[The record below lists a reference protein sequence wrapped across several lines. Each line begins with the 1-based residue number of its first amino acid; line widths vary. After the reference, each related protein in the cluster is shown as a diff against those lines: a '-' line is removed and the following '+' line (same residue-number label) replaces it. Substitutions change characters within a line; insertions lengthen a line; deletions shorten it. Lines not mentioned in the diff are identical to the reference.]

1 MFTLHELIFCIVC
14 GLYQLNNLPKLLYAV
29 YLSVFISLCYGIFD
43 FRKYQ
48 KQMRKL
54 SEAYYNLENITQ
66 LLPQALTIK
75 EEHYQNIISNLYNHQ
90 QELIFNS
97 ELKESEMKDYYTLWA
112 HQIKTPIAAI
122 KLLLQN
128 EDQNDNSFTLLKEL
142 FKIEQYVEMVL
153 HYLRLESISSD
164 MLLKPYP
171 LKNIVNQA
179 VKKYGVLFISSKLNF
194 NLEDFNCT
202 VITDEKWVEFVLE
215 QLISNAL
222 KYTTSGSISIY
233 MDKSSEKALV
243 IEDTGIGIRQED
255 LPRIFDRGFTGYN
268 GRFDKKSTGIGLYL
282 CKQILN
288 KLSHTITFTSE
299 PGKGTKVSINF
310 QQDIIS

>member
-1 MFTLHELIFCIVC
+1 MFILHELIFCTVC

-29 YLSVFISLCYGIFD
+29 YLSVFISLCYGIYD
-43 FRKYQ
+43 FRNYQ

-54 SEAYYNLENITQ
+54 SEAYFNLENITQ
-66 LLPQALTIK
+66 LLPQAMTIK
-75 EEHYQNIISNLYNHQ
+75 EEHYQNIIKNLYNHQ

-128 EDQNDNSFTLLKEL
+128 DDQNENTFTLLKEL

-171 LKNIVNQA
+171 LKNIVHQA
-179 VKKYGVLFISSKLNF
+179 VKKYSVLFISSKLDF
-194 NLEDFNCT
+194 NLEDINCT
-202 VITDEKWVEFVLE
+202 VITDEKWLEFVLE

-222 KYTTSGSISIY
+222 KYTSSGSISIY
-233 MDKSSEKALV
+233 MDKTSEKTLV

-310 QQDIIS
+310 QQDNL

>member
-1 MFTLHELIFCIVC
+1 MFILHEFIFCTVC
-14 GLYQLNNLPKLLYAV
+14 SLYQLNNLPKLLYAV
-29 YLSVFISLCYGIFD
+29 SLSVFIALSYGIYD
-43 FRKYQ
+43 FNKYQ
-48 KQMRKL
+48 KQMRML
-54 SEAYYNLENITQ
+54 SEAYFNLENITQ
-66 LLPQALTIK
+66 LLPQAISIK
-75 EEHYQNIISNLYNHQ
+75 EEHYQNIITNLYNHQ
-90 QELIFNS
+90 QQLIFNS

-128 EDQNDNSFTLLKEL
+128 EDQNDNTFRLLKEL

-194 NLEDFNCT
+194 NLEDINCT
-202 VITDEKWVEFVLE
+202 VITDEKWLEFVLE

-222 KYTTSGSISIY
+222 KYTPSGSISIY
-233 MDKSSEKALV
+233 MDKSSEKTLV

-310 QQDIIS
+310 QQDNI